1 MRNTTLILAT
11 AALLSS
17 CVFSSYPL
25 GVDTDDTY
33 VMRHY
38 DWNYNLP
45 TWGTYRSPY
54 SWYSPYLGYRPYPG
68 PVIRPIIVV
77 PRERTL
83 QPGKRPDRESLPNHP
98 PRSTAPRGRSNR
110 R

>member
-1 MRNTTLILAT
+1 MRTTTLILAT

-38 DWNYNLP
+38 NWNTNAYAWHLYQNSYVWP
-45 TWGTYRSPY
+45 SPY
-54 SWYSPYLGYRPYPG
+54 FGGYPYQS
-68 PVIRPIIVV
+68 VVVRPIIVV
-77 PRERTL
+77 PQERAL

-110 R
+110 Q